1 MPAAERARWGV
12 AVALLLVA
20 AFLLRHLGDQAGPA
34 LRLQRRR
41 ERALRPKAIALFD
54 HGWNPHY
61 FVNPPAYTYALHV
74 LFDIWFGGRAGVSH
88 AYATNQT
95 EVFIVARVAAA
106 VLGTVAVGLLYLVGR
121 AMFDRRIGLLAAGL
135 LAVAFLPVFYSH
147 LALNDVPTL
156 APICLS
162 LWGTARILR
171 GGGLGSYALAGR
183 RARAGVRDEVHG
195 RRRAAAAAGRGS
207 GAGAR
212 ALPGLLLAGALSIL
226 AFFVA
231 NPYAFID
238 HGAFHQGLRHQ
249 SQAADD
255 ALGKLGLTQTNGP
268 EYYLWTFT
276 WGLGWIPAI
285 AALAGA
291 VVLAL
296 RDRPA
301 FFVLAPAPV
310 LFVIFMGTQ
319 SRYFG
324 RWLLPVFP
332 IVCILAAYVVIRAAD
347 ALGERRPAL
356 RPTLY
361 ALGAVLLC
369 GQALLYSLH
378 LGQVLSRPDTRN
390 LAAPGWCPT
399 SRRTAGSWS
408 SRWCPTR
415 GRRTSA
421 TLRGHGERRSLVEV
435 PDEPH
440 ERGAR
445 RASRLRRGEIV
456 NIEDYERE
464 LQPGLIDLYEQK
476 GYCYVVSGSTQRGRA
491 EAQPDKVPKAI
502 AYYDELERRADKV
515 AEFSPYRSG
524 HGPVAFNFDWSFDFY
539 RSRTGGRAGDDDL
552 PPARR
557 RVRGR
562 KLGDR
567 DASPR
572 HRPPAP
578 RPRDRP
584 GRQRP
589 GPRAAQPGRGRGHRP
604 GREVLAE
611 GWHADFGGLHAERA
625 AIEAADGA
633 DLTGATLYV
642 SLEPCCHQGK
652 QPPCTEAI
660 IEAGFARVVVA
671 SDDPSEKA
679 SGRGLGILRTR
690 ASRSTSRAASW
701 RTARGWSTRRFAST
715 RAAGGRGCSSSRR

>member
-1 MPAAERARWGV
+1 MPTAERARWGA

-20 AFLLRHLGDQAGPA
+20 AFLLRIWGIKQGLPYAYNADENAHFV
-34 LRLQRRR
+34 
-41 ERALRPKAIALFD
+41 PKAIALFD

-61 FVNPPAYTYALHV
+61 FVNPPAYTYVLHV

-95 EVFIVARVAAA
+95 EVFVVARVAAA
-106 VLGTVAVGLLYLVGR
+106 VLGTVAVGLLYLVGAR
-121 AMFDRRIGLLAAGL
+121 MFDRRIGLLAAGL

-171 GGGLGSYALAGR
+171 GGGLGSYALAG
-183 RARAGVRDEVHG
+183 AGLGLACATKYTGGVVLLPLL
-195 RRRAAAAAGRGS
+195 AAAAAQGR
-207 GAGAR
+207 R
-212 ALPGLLLAGALSIL
+212 ALPGLLLAGAVSIL

-268 EYYLWTFT
+268 EYYLWAFT

-285 AALAGA
+285 AAVAGA

-324 RWLLPVFP
+324 RWLMPVFP
-332 IVCILAAYVVIRAAD
+332 IVCVLAAYVVIRAAD
-347 ALGERRPAL
+347 ALGERRPVL

-361 ALGAVLLC
+361 ALGAVALC

-390 LAAPGWCPT
+390 LARAWMVSNVKAHSRIVVEPVVPDAWAQDLGHPYTGTANGDRWSKFPT
-399 SRRTAGSWS
+399 SRTNVAHD
-408 SRWCPTR
+408 
-415 GRRTSA
+415 GR
-421 TLRGHGERRSLVEV
+421 LVY
-435 PDEPH
+435 
-440 ERGAR
+440 GA
-445 RASRLRRGEIV
+445 GEIV

-539 RSRTGGRAGDDDL
+539 PLAYR
-552 PPARR
+552 
-557 RVRGR
+557 
-562 KLGDR
+562 
-567 DASPR
+567 
-572 HRPPAP
+572 
-578 RPRDRP
+578 
-584 GRQRP
+584 RP
-589 GPRAAQPGRGRGHRP
+589 GPVMTIYRLRGGECA
-604 GREVLAE
+604 G
-611 GWHADFGGLHAERA
+611 
-625 AIEAADGA
+625 
-633 DLTGATLYV
+633 V
-642 SLEPCCHQGK
+642 S
-652 QPPCTEAI
+652 
-660 IEAGFARVVVA
+660 
-671 SDDPSEKA
+671 
-679 SGRGLGILRTR
+679 
-690 ASRSTSRAASW
+690 
-701 RTARGWSTRRFAST
+701 
-715 RAAGGRGCSSSRR
+715 